1 MQNKNISSYG
11 PKESYLSIYEQKF
24 EKTIVMFE
32 VSILEFAIMQR
43 FVQKDKS
50 LNLGPK
56 MTYMSIFGLEFQKPL
71 SYLKLVL
78 SN

>member
-1 MQNKNISSYG
+1 
-11 PKESYLSIYEQKF
+11 
-24 EKTIVMFE
+24 MFE

-56 MTYMSIFGLEFQKPL
+56 MTYVSIFGLEFQKPL

-78 SN
+78 